1 MTIGLSKSEQVG
13 DLIETINQYVADLIY
28 INNRKHLARKYVSS
42 WDKKISRSVYFCVVR
57 KHENSKKMQ
66 VIKI

>member
-28 INNRKHLARKYVSS
+28 VNNRKHLARKY
-42 WDKKISRSVYFCVVR
+42 I
-57 KHENSKKMQ
+57 NS
-66 VIKI
+66 